1 MFIASHDVVLVL
13 TLILFCLITLY
24 PGALINSSVSSLLPP
39 IFTSHFYQKS
49 ALLPLVHLSYSPFF
63 IRFAFLFIFSNSS
76 CFFTIGLFINLHGP
90 ALFPVLSVF
99 SSFCLLP
106 FFPVYSYLT
115 LHYLTLPYLTLSLL
129 FFCTSFLSISAFL
142 IFLFFF
148 IVLFSSFFFLKLH
161 L

>member
-99 SSFCLLP
+99 SSFSFLP

-115 LHYLTLPYLTLSLL
+115 LPY
-129 FFCTSFLSISAFL
+129 FIFAFL
-142 IFLFFF
+142 LHFFPFNFCFSHFF
-148 IVLFSSFFFLKLH
+148 ILLYRSFFFFFLS
-161 L
+161 

>member
-13 TLILFCLITLY
+13 TLILFCLIILY

-49 ALLPLVHLSYSPFF
+49 ALLPLVHLSYSAFF

-99 SSFCLLP
+99 SSFSFLP

-115 LHYLTLPYLTLSLL
+115 LPYLTLPYLTLSLL
-129 FFCTSFLSISAFL
+129 FFFTSFLSISAFL